1 MLQPEKNSRMVQVIP
16 KILNP
21 QICESLILSFEQ
33 SDQKEKI
40 DHDAK
45 PRFTQVN
52 FGQNPYLVQRS
63 KAAID
68 IYRELLGPRSWYLPP
83 VKYMEEFR
91 IKKYDPETKDRFDEH
106 VDVADHKSAK
116 RYLAFFTYLNDV
128 ENGGETLFSGYN
140 GDMNYIKPKSGRM
153 VIFPPLWMFPHSGQR
168 PISGNKYII
177 SGYFHY
183 L

>member
-1 MLQPEKNSRMVQVIP
+1 MIP

-40 DHDAK
+40 DYDAK

-63 KAAID
+63 KATID

-106 VDVADHKSAK
+106 VDVVNHATA
-116 RYLAFFTYLNDV
+116 RRCLALLFYLNEV
-128 ENGGETLFSGYN
+128 STGGETEFPIHGRI
-140 GDMNYIKPKSGRM
+140 IKPETGS
-153 VIFPPLWMFPHSGQR
+153 VLVFPPTWEYPHAGRPPVSG
-168 PISGNKYII
+168 PKYIM
-177 SGYFHY
+177 STYLHY
-183 L
+183 G